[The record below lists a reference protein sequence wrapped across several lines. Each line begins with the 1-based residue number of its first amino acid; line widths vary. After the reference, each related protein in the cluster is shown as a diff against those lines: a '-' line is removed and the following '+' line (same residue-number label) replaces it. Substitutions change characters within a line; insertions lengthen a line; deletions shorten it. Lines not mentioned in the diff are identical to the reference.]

1 MIDVMIIAYN
11 ESLNLPRCLAALQG
25 WTNNVFVV
33 DSGSTDGTQEIARS
47 HGATVV
53 HHAWSGYARQKNWGL
68 NNLPLQAPWTLILDA
83 DEVITPEV
91 REKLVEIAAKPVD
104 TVRENGFFINR
115 MTYFLGRPIRHCG
128 YYPSWNLRF
137 FKRGKARYE
146 DRVVHEHM
154 IIDDP
159 VGYIQ
164 TPMLHDD
171 RRGLEHY
178 VAKHNRYST
187 LEAKAL
193 YSEMQGEQMTPAA
206 KLPRET
212 NTRRWLKRNVLPH
225 VPMPWLWRFLY
236 MYVFRLGALDGQ
248 AGLEFCKFISMYDY
262 LVVLKLRSLRRMAR
276 VDSNY
281 MLEAGMEPGA
291 IEESMLGSMS
301 RMPEPIRPN
310 GLKPSEPVVIR
321 RQSVEAL
328 ADPAPVTTAL
338 APALLPATARMST
351 HDGELSGVDL
361 LQSGPNTALESVAE
375 SQTEPQAIARGG
387 TSRPDGLDVSILILT
402 LNEESNLAGCLESV
416 KDFDDIVVFDSYS
429 KDRTVDIAKQREVRV
444 VQRKFDNWSAHQNWA
459 MENIK
464 FRHKWVFYLD
474 ADERMTKELREELHS
489 IANRTDESRVAFYCG
504 RRNYFMGRWIKR
516 SMPPGLIMRFF
527 RPESIR
533 FERLVN
539 PTPVIHGEHGYL
551 ENYFNHYNFSKGVSE
566 WIEKHNNYSRME
578 AVEGLKLLRG
588 ELGEQPSLLSRD
600 RAMRRKAMK
609 NLSFRMP
616 FRPFVKFAYM
626 YFIRLGILDGFAGL
640 TYCTLQAFYEYM
652 IVVKMRELQR
662 RERGLPV

>member
-25 WTNNVFVV
+25 WTNKVFVV
-33 DSGSTDGTQEIARS
+33 DSGSTDGTQDIARS
-47 HGATVV
+47 HGAIVV
-53 HHAWSGYARQKNWGL
+53 HHPWSGYARQKNWGL
-68 NNLPLQAPWTLILDA
+68 NNLPLESPWTLILDA
-83 DEVITPEV
+83 DEVITAEV
-91 REKLVEIAAKPVD
+91 RERLVEIASRPVES
-104 TVRENGFFINR
+104 VRENGFFINR

-154 IIDDP
+154 IIEDP
-159 VGYIQ
+159 VGYVQ

-193 YSEMQGEQMTPAA
+193 YSEMQGESMTPAA

-212 NTRRWLKRNVLPH
+212 NTRRWLKRNVLPY

-276 VDSNY
+276 VDSKY

-291 IEESMLGSMS
+291 LEESLGSMS

-310 GLKPSEPVVIR
+310 GLKPSEPVIVR
-321 RQSVEAL
+321 RPSLESLAGAVAAPAALSANDGERMRVLEPAARVEADL
-328 ADPAPVTTAL
+328 EPAGQTDTAL
-338 APALLPATARMST
+338 ATLDESNRENAL
-351 HDGELSGVDL
+351 
-361 LQSGPNTALESVAE
+361 N
-375 SQTEPQAIARGG
+375 
-387 TSRPDGLDVSILILT
+387 VSILILT
-402 LNEESNLAGCLESV
+402 LNEESNLLGCLDSV
-416 KDFDDIVVFDSYS
+416 KEFDDIVVFDSFS
-429 KDRTVDIAKQREVRV
+429 SDHTVDIARKRGVRV
-444 VQRKFDNWSAHQNWA
+444 VQRKFDNWSSHQNWA
-459 MENIK
+459 MENIE
-464 FRHKWVFYLD
+464 FRHDWVFYLD
-474 ADERMTKELREELHS
+474 ADERMTEELREELRAIS
-489 IANRTDESRVAFYCG
+489 NRKDESRVAFYCG

-539 PTPVIHGEHGYL
+539 PTPVIQGEHGYL
-551 ENYFNHYNFSKGVSE
+551 EHYFNHYNFSKGVSE

-626 YFIRLGILDGFAGL
+626 YFVRFGILDGFAGL